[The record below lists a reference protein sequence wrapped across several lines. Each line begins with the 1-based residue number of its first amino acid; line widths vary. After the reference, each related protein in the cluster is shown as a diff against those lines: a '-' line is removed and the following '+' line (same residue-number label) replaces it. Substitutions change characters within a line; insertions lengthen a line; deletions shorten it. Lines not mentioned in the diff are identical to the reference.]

1 MNPVVCKEKDARGN
15 QILLHLHLNWLAPP
29 FLLSVHDEA
38 QHEVKNRKKSYKISN
53 GRMLIFTAI
62 FVFYLHRDLRIRPRV
77 VLYSKQTSEI
87 SCLKR
92 NRLRQRLKIPGA
104 IDQVFA
110 MHRKS
115 SYELKQKIQHL
126 RKAMLESSP
135 LTQPE
140 ILEMRLVC

>member
-1 MNPVVCKEKDARGN
+1 MNPVGCKEKDARGN
-15 QILLHLHLNWLAPP
+15 QILLHLHLNWLAPL
-29 FLLSVHDEA
+29 FLLSVHDA
-38 QHEVKNRKKSYKISN
+38 QHEVKNRKKSYKISY

-92 NRLRQRLKIPGA
+92 SKLRQRLKIPGA

-110 MHRKS
+110 MHRKT
-115 SYELKQKIQHL
+115 SYELKQKIKHL

-135 LTQPE
+135 LTQSE